1 MKKLLSILMGLGL
14 ILILVGCSSQETA
27 TLTQKLGDVEG
38 SLVYTYDKEKDIV
51 TKIKIETI
59 TPADDSDYREENKRL
74 FETVKGMDGVVTS
87 MTEKDGKLI
96 VSLEIDLK
104 KIKWSTIKK
113 SDNLLLLHLAQSS
126 YLIGEDDEASFSR
139 SKKAAE
145 ILGFTEQKK

>member
-1 MKKLLSILMGLGL
+1 MKKLLSILMSLGL

-27 TLTQKLGDVEG
+27 TLTNKSDGFGRTLI
-38 SLVYTYDKEKDIV
+38 YTYDKEKDIV

-74 FETVKGMDGVVTS
+74 FETVKGMDGVMTS

-96 VSLEIDLK
+96 ATVEIDLK

-113 SDNLLLLHLAQSS
+113 SDNLLLFGLAKSS
-126 YLIGEDDEASFSR
+126 FLIGEDDDASFSR